1 MEKKLSEISRT
12 EWIKYQWIDV
22 TQMGDEE
29 RIMLQGFLRTPDE
42 SYQAIEEWDVVEQE
56 TSEQETSP
64 TDNGTFNERNVDA

>member
-1 MEKKLSEISRT
+1 MEKALKDITRT

-42 SYQAIEEWDVVEQE
+42 MMMAIEEWDISAEALTGV
-56 TSEQETSP
+56 
-64 TDNGTFNERNVDA
+64 